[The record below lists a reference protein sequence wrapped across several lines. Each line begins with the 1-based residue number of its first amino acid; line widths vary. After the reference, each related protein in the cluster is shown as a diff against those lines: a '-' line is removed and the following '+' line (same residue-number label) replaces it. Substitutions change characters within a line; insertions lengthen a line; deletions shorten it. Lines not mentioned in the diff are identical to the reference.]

1 MRRHRTRIAAL
12 AILAA
17 TATLS
22 TAIPAAATAPS
33 LAEPTPGAPSKHDPV
48 FPTLGNGG
56 YDVRHYSLD
65 LRIGAVHKPFPA
77 RVNITA
83 TATQSLSSFDLDL
96 VGNTVNSV
104 TVDGVQASYQRV
116 GEKLVITPAKPI
128 WRGDEFRV
136 EVAYTADPNQTGSD
150 HAWMTEP
157 DGFVWSGQPAGA
169 HALFPCD
176 DVPSEKATFDFHISA
191 PSDVTVVAN
200 GSLLDQHSKDGST
213 DWTYSSRDP
222 IATEL
227 AQVAVGH
234 YTVVTSQG
242 PHGLP
247 LRSVVPT
254 SDVAKLK
261 DRLDHVADHIGWL
274 EGQLGAYPFETYG
287 VLAAPDKFHGALETQ
302 TLSLFSSKR
311 LQDPEENV
319 EPVMVHE
326 LAHQWFGD
334 SVAPNDWSDVWL
346 NEGHATWYE
355 GTYSTYRGWKD
366 PGGAADFD
374 GRMKVAYAN
383 SNTWRA
389 KFGPPGRPTAKNF
402 FNPDVYDG
410 AALALYAL
418 RAKVGKHTFAEIERA
433 WVKDHRNGH
442 ADTADYIHLASRLS
456 GQDQTDFLAAWL
468 YGATAPPMPGHP
480 DWKS

>member
-1 MRRHRTRIAAL
+1 MRRHRTRVAAL
-12 AILAA
+12 AIVAA
-17 TATLS
+17 FTTLS
-22 TAIPAAATAPS
+22 TAIPATAGTRAAAGPS

-65 LRIGAVHKPFPA
+65 LRIGAVHQPFPA
-77 RVNITA
+77 SVRINA
-83 TATQSLSSFDLDL
+83 TATQSLSSFDLDFA
-96 VGNTVNSV
+96 GNTITSLSVNGV
-104 TVDGVQASYQRV
+104 TATYQRV
-116 GEKLVITPAKPI
+116 AEKLVITPAKPI
-128 WRGDEFRV
+128 WHGDQFQV
-136 EVAYTADPNQTGSD
+136 DVGYTADPTRTGGQ
-150 HAWMTEP
+150 HAWVSEP

-169 HALFPCD
+169 HELFPCD
-176 DVPSEKATFDFHISA
+176 DVPSEKATFDFHVSA
-191 PSDVTVVAN
+191 PSDLTVVAN
-200 GSLLDQHSKDGST
+200 GSLVGQRSKDSVT
-213 DWTYSSRDP
+213 EWSYTSRDP

-234 YTVVTSQG
+234 YTVVTSPG

-261 DRLDHVADHIGWL
+261 DRLDHVGDQVGWL
-274 EGQLGAYPFETYG
+274 EGQIGAYPFETYG
-287 VLAAPDKFHGALETQ
+287 VLAAPDTFHWALETQ

-311 LQDPEENV
+311 LQDPEANI
-319 EPVMVHE
+319 EPIMVHE

-334 SVAPNDWSDVWL
+334 SVAPSDWSDVWL

-355 GTYSTYRGWKD
+355 GTYATYRGW
-366 PGGAADFD
+366 ADFD
-374 GRMKVAYAN
+374 ARMKAAYAS

-389 KFGPPGRPTAKNF
+389 KFGPPGKPTAKDF
-402 FNPDVYDG
+402 FSPDVYDG

-418 RAKVGKHTFAEIERA
+418 RAKVGKPTFAAIERA
-433 WVKDHRNGH
+433 WVADHHNGH

-456 GQDQTDFLAAWL
+456 GQDLTDFLADWL
-468 YGATAPPMPGHP
+468 YGATVPPMPGHP